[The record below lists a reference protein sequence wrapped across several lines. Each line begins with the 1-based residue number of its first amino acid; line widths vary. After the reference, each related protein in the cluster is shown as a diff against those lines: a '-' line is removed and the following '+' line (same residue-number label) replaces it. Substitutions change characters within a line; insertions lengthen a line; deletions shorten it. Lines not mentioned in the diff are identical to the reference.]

1 MMRYSGAWACL
12 AAGMAACCLAM
23 VGCGPAESSKDSA
36 TESLAGTNVELL
48 VVGDPALA
56 KAAAKWKGEW
66 NARTGGRFEVREISE
81 ADLAAA
87 NRLTA
92 DAVVYPAYLL
102 GALAERKLI
111 LPLAPEWLEKQEVAW
126 PDVFELLRVR
136 EVAWGPDVYAV
147 PFGSPQ
153 LVYLYRADLLA
164 QSGRQP
170 PRNWDE
176 YQKLAEFFA
185 ARANLGPAAPP
196 ASSPWF
202 GTIEPLGPGW
212 AAMDLLA
219 RAAPYAKHRD
229 HYSTL
234 FNIETMEPLVDG
246 PPFVRALKELVAA
259 ARTGPPEQVNY
270 GPAEV
275 RKAFREGRSAMALT
289 WPAAEAPKSG
299 GQQTAAVATGFAE
312 LPGSDDVYNSTD
324 RAWEKRRADES
335 RSVVVLG
342 MAGRV
347 GSVSAESP
355 QREAA
360 FELLAWL
367 SGRELSP
374 SVSTASPATTLYRR
388 SHVAAPGRWV
398 EQGTKSSA
406 AEQYAQVVKQTLSR
420 QEWLGGLN
428 IPGRDRYVAALDEA
442 VRQAVA
448 GKQTP
453 EESLRAAAETW
464 RKITAALGIQSQRAA
479 YQRSLGLEP
488 ETPFDRIRF
497 AH

>member
-12 AAGMAACCLAM
+12 AAGTAACCLTA
-23 VGCGPAESSKDSA
+23 VGCAPSEGSKDSA
-36 TESLAGTNVELL
+36 KEQPLAGTNLELL
-48 VVGDPALA
+48 VVGDPGLA
-56 KAAAKWKGEW
+56 KAVSKWKGEW

-81 ADLAAA
+81 SDLTAA

-92 DAVVYPAYLL
+92 DALIYPSNLL
-102 GALAERKLI
+102 GTVAERKLI
-111 LPLAPEWLEKQEVAW
+111 LPLPPEWLANDQLAW
-126 PDVFELLRVR
+126 PEIFELLRVR
-136 EVAWGPDVYAV
+136 ESAWGSEVYAV

-153 LVYLYRADLLA
+153 LVCLYRADLLA

-170 PRNWDE
+170 PRTWDE

-185 ARANLGPAAPP
+185 ARANLGAAAPP
-196 ASSPWF
+196 EGSPWF
-202 GTIEPLGPGW
+202 GAIEPLGPGW
-212 AAMDLLA
+212 AGMVLLA

-234 FNIETMEPLVDG
+234 FHMETMEPLVDG

-275 RKAFREGRSAMALT
+275 RKAFREGRAAMALT
-289 WPAAEAPKSG
+289 WPAAEASIAG
-299 GQQTAAVATGFAE
+299 GQQTAGVATGFAE

-324 RAWEKRRADES
+324 RAWEKRRAEES

-342 MAGRV
+342 MAGRL

-360 FELLAWL
+360 FQLLAWL
-367 SGRELSP
+367 SGRELSS

-388 SHVAAPGRWV
+388 SHVTAPGRWL
-398 EQGTKSSA
+398 EPGTKPSA
-406 AEQYAQVVKQTLSR
+406 AEQYAQVVQQTLSR

-442 VRQAVA
+442 VRRAVA

-453 EESLRAAAETW
+453 EESLRAAAAEW
-464 RKITAALGIQSQRAA
+464 RKITAALGAASQRAA

-488 ETPFDRIRF
+488 
-497 AH
+497 